1 MEVDMSEV
9 VKFASQVDAELL
21 GKIRA
26 LAKAEGRQI
35 QALIEEA
42 LADLVEKRA
51 QVRPQPD
58 AMAVYRA
65 SLTRYGS
72 VYERLA
78 K

>member
-1 MEVDMSEV
+1 MSEL

-42 LADLVEKRA
+42 LADLVQKRS
-51 QVRPQPD
+51 QERPQPD
-58 AMAVYRA
+58 AMAVYKA
-65 SLTRYGS
+65 SLGRYGS

>member
-1 MEVDMSEV
+1 MSER

-21 GKIRA
+21 GKVRH
-26 LAKAEGRQI
+26 LAVSEGRQL

-42 LADLVEKRA
+42 LADLIEKRA
-51 QVRPQPD
+51 QSRPQAD
-58 AMAVYRA
+58 AMAVYRSTVA
-65 SLTRYGS
+65 RFGS

>member
-1 MEVDMSEV
+1 MSEV